1 MTMERVNVV
10 DRHLDYDR
18 NSLIERPYTD
28 MIVVHNTGNPT
39 DDDVDAVWV
48 NSVHQNANDWI
59 AIGYNYLIRKN
70 GIVEEGRP
78 HWAMG
83 AHAQGYNKHTIGICL
98 SGNFM
103 IGDPTTA
110 QIESLAMLLANLCAD
125 YNIPI
130 DRKHIIGHREVN
142 DTDCP
147 GDNLYNMLDDIVGKA
162 NFYRYP
168 PEQEV
173 AASLDRMTPSQLAY
187 EVAMGLI
194 NTGIEG
200 VYSSVECSSAGDY
213 PSIGVSQWEGDRADA
228 LLDRIPGGIRYVD
241 HPFSRLVS
249 QAMIEELEKLL
260 DSPEGRK
267 AQVDY
272 LAEDCMHYVDY
283 LSAVRTL
290 DDPRC
295 IIYACMWCP
304 TSHYVVKRFL
314 TNRENRVNLRSLK
327 ALRDLFYNE
336 YAKAASVSYRYYAG
350 YQNRAEKTYQYVAAI
365 DLTTP
370 YGVSV
375 YGESPNGR

>member
-162 NFYRYP
+162 N
-168 PEQEV
+168 
-173 AASLDRMTPSQLAY
+173 
-187 EVAMGLI
+187 
-194 NTGIEG
+194 
-200 VYSSVECSSAGDY
+200 
-213 PSIGVSQWEGDRADA
+213 
-228 LLDRIPGGIRYVD
+228 
-241 HPFSRLVS
+241 
-249 QAMIEELEKLL
+249 
-260 DSPEGRK
+260 
-267 AQVDY
+267 
-272 LAEDCMHYVDY
+272 
-283 LSAVRTL
+283 
-290 DDPRC
+290 
-295 IIYACMWCP
+295 
-304 TSHYVVKRFL
+304 KR
-314 TNRENRVNLRSLK
+314 
-327 ALRDLFYNE
+327 
-336 YAKAASVSYRYYAG
+336 
-350 YQNRAEKTYQYVAAI
+350 
-365 DLTTP
+365 
-370 YGVSV
+370 
-375 YGESPNGR
+375 